1 MKNPP
6 GVGTIALFF
15 CGWMQQHREGHR
27 LSEDGEEDWGEG
39 AVGGGDDFGGVG
51 VGALV
56 EVFAVPGIEYL

>member
-1 MKNPP
+1 M
-6 GVGTIALFF
+6 GRDGMGWIAVM
-15 CGWMQQHREGHR
+15 WHR